1 MPEPKSSFAARLLD
15 RGNGEDAKSF
25 TSERQQ
31 TAQAF
36 NLHVELRDGRR
47 AEGFPWAHYAGYR
60 WADEGEHE
68 RLVLLFGTRAL
79 EIEGYNLMVL
89 VEDIREC
96 QLNGIKEMV
105 SAQAELKHANASEE
119 PVISN
124 IRMYPDFEELLKEIK
139 GDDREA
145 GHAGRVRGR

>member
-1 MPEPKSSFAARLLD
+1 MPEPKTDFAHRLLEK
-15 RGNGEDAKSF
+15 REGEGKSF

-47 AEGFPWAHYAGYR
+47 AEGFAWAHYAGYR
-60 WADEGEHE
+60 WDDEGEHE
-68 RLVLLFGTRAL
+68 KLILLFGTRAL
-79 EIEGYNLMVL
+79 EIEGHNLMVL

-105 SAQAELKHANASEE
+105 SAQAELKHANASED

-124 IRMYPDFEELLKEIK
+124 IRMYPDFDDLLKEIK
-139 GDDREA
+139 GDDRET